1 MKPGGSLVSKLS
13 FDDYQKQAIKTA
25 INQDEDFKN
34 LMYRTLGLVGEAGE
48 IAEKIKKI
56 IRDKD
61 SKISVDDKQEII
73 KEMGDVLWY
82 LQALADSLD
91 VSFSAVAEINLDK
104 IHSRKN
110 RGVTRG
116 SGDNR

>member
-1 MKPGGSLVSKLS
+1 MNELS
-13 FDDYQKQAIKTA
+13 FNQYQKQAIKTA

-48 IAEKIKKI
+48 VAEKIKKI
-56 IRDKD
+56 IRDKE
-61 SKISVDDKQEII
+61 SKISEADKQELI

-82 LQALADSLD
+82 LQALSDSLS
-91 VSFSAVAEINLDK
+91 VPFSEVAEVNLSK
-104 IHSRKN
+104 IHSRKS